1 MLFTLNAHSFIPTF
15 YHATY
20 HLWEIIEKSDSV
32 SVILSLKFDC
42 CILKWDPLQGFF
54 FWDKEEFSTNL
65 KVDTLNT
72 GHTCHSEKEIPQAP
86 QLKDGKGANYSGV

>member
-1 MLFTLNAHSFIPTF
+1 MQPVIS
-15 YHATY
+15 
-20 HLWEIIEKSDSV
+20 EKSLKSL
-32 SVILSLKFDC
+32 ILCLLSWVWNLIAVFWNE
-42 CILKWDPLQGFF
+42 ILCRVF

-86 QLKDGKGANYSGV
+86 QLKDGKGANYFGV